1 MRKIMNKKV
10 ITALAMG
17 LVIFSAPFAQAKA
30 VVIATPI
37 KNLPQ
42 KGAVVSFKLSKLP
55 AKNGV
60 YIQECMA
67 PTTKGAAPTVC
78 DSDQTAQAWV
88 SSVKADI
95 AQGATS
101 AAGKITMKPVPY
113 FSKGDCVH
121 TTCVFFITNDHNAA
135 GDKSQDQTI
144 PFTFSAK

>member
-1 MRKIMNKKV
+1 MNKKIV
-10 ITALAMG
+10 ASLAVALVVVA
-17 LVIFSAPFAQAKA
+17 APMASAKA
-30 VVIATPI
+30 KVTATPT
-37 KNLPQ
+37 KNLSQ
-42 KGAVVSFKLSKLP
+42 KNAVVTFKFSNLP

-67 PTTKGAAPTVC
+67 PATKGATPTIC

-88 SSVKADI
+88 SNVKADI

-101 AAGKITMKPVPY
+101 GKGAVKFKPVPY
-113 FSKGDCVH
+113 FTNGDCVH

-144 PFTFSAK
+144 PFTFANK